1 MNIVDGFLQV
11 NGCDDETLARW
22 ARRAEERCGLAAAPP
37 ARCGAL
43 LLRPTDDAARMV
55 WHELYRGVDDPWILR
70 GAVSALARG
79 VATCDLEKAQWRLLY
94 YHHHQDAG
102 GAPPAAAQYKLH
114 IVEAALQRAHTEE
127 RIGYISPPLLW
138 LPPLLGVRRGAR
150 SASALSASED
160 GARSAP

>member
-94 YHHHQDAG
+94 HHPDGLRDA
-102 GAPPAAAQYKLH
+102 AAAQYKLH

-150 SASALSASED
+150 SPE
-160 GARSAP
+160 GA